1 MSARLFSRLSCVRGA
16 GSAARCRVIMQ
27 HLRREGGIAAEGEVV
42 FRDVGEREK
51 GAYRLVLL
59 NRPRALNA
67 LNLNMIRLVLP
78 QLRAA
83 EEDPRLAMVVM
94 EGAGEKAFCAGGD
107 IRAVTDAGQA
117 GLPLSQEFFRE
128 EYWLNHAISCLG
140 KPFLALLDG
149 ITMGGGVGLS
159 VHGPFRVAT
168 EHAVFAMPETA
179 IGLFPDV
186 GGSFFLPRLRGSLG
200 MYLALTGNRLK
211 GRDLQHAGIATH
223 FIPREGV
230 QRLRDQLAD
239 ICPRLLA
246 LPGPSKRLV
255 AVRSLLDALHL
266 EYAAFDPW
274 PFSLELYRDL
284 IDSCF
289 SRDSVEGI
297 LQSLEDAAEG
307 KGEGKGEREDEGG
320 KWATEQLARL
330 QKVSPTSLRITHHE
344 LREGERLGSLEECLR
359 MEYRMSQGC
368 MRGADFYEGVRSVL
382 VDKDGSPQ
390 WRPSRL
396 AEVGEE
402 EVRMYFD
409 PLPADQEWHL
419 PS

>member
-1 MSARLFSRLSCVRGA
+1 MSARLLSRLSCVRGV

-27 HLRREGGIAAEGEVV
+27 HLRREGGTAAEGEVV
-42 FRDVGEREK
+42 FQNVGDRES

-67 LNLNMIRLVLP
+67 LNLNMIRLILP

-83 EEDPRLAMVVM
+83 EEDSRLAMVVM

-107 IRAVTDAGQA
+107 IRAVTDAGRA
-117 GLPLSQEFFRE
+117 GLPLAQEFFRE
-128 EYWLNHAISCLG
+128 EYWLNHAISSLG

-211 GRDLQHAGIATH
+211 GRDVQHAGIATH
-223 FIPREGV
+223 FIPRDGL
-230 QRLRDQLAD
+230 QRLRDQLVD
-239 ICPRLLA
+239 ICPHLLA
-246 LPGPSKRLV
+246 LPGLSERLA
-255 AVRSLLDALHL
+255 AVRSVLDTLHK
-266 EYAAFDPW
+266 EYATFDPRL
-274 PFSLELYRDL
+274 FSLEQYRDV

-289 SRDSVEGI
+289 SRDTVEGI
-297 LQSLEDAAEG
+297 LQSLEEVVDW
-307 KGEGKGEREDEGG
+307 EGKGEREGERA
-320 KWATEQLARL
+320 KWAAEQLARL
-330 QKVSPTSLRITHHE
+330 EKASPTSLRITHHE
-344 LREGERLGSLEECLR
+344 LREGKRLESLEGCLR
-359 MEYRMSQGC
+359 MEYRMTQGC
-368 MRGADFYEGVRSVL
+368 MRGADFYEGVRAVL
-382 VDKDGSPQ
+382 IDKDGSPQ
-390 WRPSRL
+390 WHPSRL

-409 PLPADQEWHL
+409 PLPANKEWYL